1 MADVKPTPGIQP
13 LPLLH
18 AQTQP
23 TKPDAPSLDEKVDE
37 WLVAHPVEKTFDESP
52 PTPVA
57 TTQEQT
63 VPPGGEQPPSEST
76 APPPSGTPTETP
88 PPTAPP
94 TAEPQAK
101 VEPQPPQAKPEDKPV
116 EKPAAAAPPIRFSL
130 DAKYKFSEDGPEWS
144 GQQVVDGLRERSN
157 LIPQAQEAQVY
168 RETFDMPAA
177 QAKELWAPNLVWLRN
192 NPMHVQMIAQMID
205 DDEKARYLLGCSQYW
220 DSPEGQA
227 LRAQAQQQQPVQQ
240 QPVQQPAQRQAPLH
254 PDVDA
259 RIKQL
264 EKAEETRRQAVAM
277 QRVTRDLNI
286 AIQRYPFLKDS
297 PEHVKALLQRA
308 SWLNGGDDSENA
320 KGILDALDMEKDLY
334 DAKLQALNGAT
345 QIVQEAAAPIPVP
358 PLMGSAGAAPQAT
371 ASTRQQNPKNFGT
384 LDDAVDEWMKNPPP
398 QFR

>member
-37 WLVAHPVEKTFDESP
+37 WLVAHPAEKTFNDAP

-57 TTQEQT
+57 TTEEPT

-88 PPTAPP
+88 PAAAPP

-101 VEPQPPQAKPEDKPV
+101 VEPQPPQAKPEAKPV
-116 EKPAAAAPPIRFSL
+116 EKPAAAAAPIRFSL
-130 DAKYKFSEDGPEWS
+130 DAKYKFSDDGPEWT
-144 GQQVVDGLRERSN
+144 GQQVVDGLRER
-157 LIPQAQEAQVY
+157 QQYQVRAQEADVY
-168 RETFDMPAA
+168 REVFEMPAA
-177 QAKELWAPNLVWLRN
+177 QAKELWAPNIAWLRQ
-192 NPMHVQMIAQMID
+192 NPRQVEMIASIID
-205 DDEKARYLLGCSQYW
+205 DPQKSAYLLNCSQYW
-220 DSPEGQA
+220 DSPEGQQ
-227 LRAQAQQQQPVQQ
+227 LRAAQPGAQAQQQPA
-240 QPVQQPAQRQAPLH
+240 QQPALNPE
-254 PDVDA
+254 VDA

-264 EKAEETRRQAVAM
+264 EQAERTRQQSVAM
-277 QRVTRDLNI
+277 QRVTRDLNV
-286 AIQRYPFLKDS
+286 ALQRYPYLRDN
-297 PEHVKALLQRA
+297 PHMIEALLQRA
-308 SWLNGGDDSENA
+308 KWLNNGDDSENA
-320 KGILDALDMEKDLY
+320 KGILDALDMERDLY
-334 DAKLQALNGAT
+334 DAKLAALNSAT
-345 QIVQEAAAPIPVP
+345 VIAQEAAAPIPVP

-371 ASTRQQNPKNFGT
+371 ASTRGQQPKNFGT